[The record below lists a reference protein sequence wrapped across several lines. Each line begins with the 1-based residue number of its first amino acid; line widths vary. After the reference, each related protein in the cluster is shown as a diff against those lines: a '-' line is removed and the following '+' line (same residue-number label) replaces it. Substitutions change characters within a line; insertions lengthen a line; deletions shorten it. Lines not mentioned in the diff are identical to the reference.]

1 MYDVNQNKSFLIGA
15 NPDQSLPL
23 WWDDAEPVWVT
34 AEKRASL
41 FNILPTTLAYSP
53 PKASP
58 INIVI
63 HCAFHL
69 NLKLILKNLNVKV
82 KI

>member
-1 MYDVNQNKSFLIGA
+1 MVGNYMYDVNQNKSFLIGA

-41 FNILPTTLAYSP
+41 FNILPTTL
-53 PKASP
+53 
-58 INIVI
+58 V
-63 HCAFHL
+63 
-69 NLKLILKNLNVKV
+69 
-82 KI
+82 

>member
-34 AEKRASL
+34 AEKKASL
-41 FNILPTTLAYSP
+41 FIYTSYHIDLITRAYPP

-58 INIVI
+58 TIIVI
-63 HCAFHL
+63 LALFT
-69 NLKLILKNLNVKV
+69 
-82 KI
+82 

>member
-34 AEKRASL
+34 AEKMASL
-41 FNILPTTLAYSP
+41 FIYTKHAH
-53 PKASP
+53 K
-58 INIVI
+58 
-63 HCAFHL
+63 HRL
-69 NLKLILKNLNVKV
+69 NFPYNNCCLLLLRFSHKPEIET
-82 KI
+82 